1 MNKTFEQIKQ
11 EIEREFI
18 GGRYD
23 GISATEEI
31 LSNIVGQVVK
41 HYDTCIDDGVDEDE
55 TEDVYVMK
63 ACFST
68 SDSQLK
74 IGIYYGDVTEEV
86 GYVNVESSEPKRKE
100 EFKCVTLSRADF
112 EDLGYDTS
120 NISNEQMERIASR
133 IGDTLVENLYWE
145 CIRVWGNDM
154 PKLNK

>member
-31 LSNIVGQVVK
+31 LTNIVGQSVK
-41 HYDTCIDDGVDEDE
+41 HYDTKISDGVDEDE

-63 ACFST
+63 SCFST
-68 SDSQLK
+68 SDSQFK
-74 IGIYYGDVTEEV
+74 IGIYYGDVTEEI
-86 GYVNVESSEPKRKE
+86 GYVNVEFIKPKRKE
-100 EFKCVTLSRADF
+100 EFNCVTLSRADF

-120 NISNEQMERIASR
+120 NISDEQMAQIASR

-145 CIRVWGNDM
+145 CIREWGNDM
-154 PKLNK
+154 PKLK

>member
-31 LSNIVGQVVK
+31 LTNIVGQSVK
-41 HYDTCIDDGVDEDE
+41 HYDTKISNGVDEDE

-63 ACFST
+63 SCFST
-68 SDSQLK
+68 SDSQFK
-74 IGIYYGDVTEEV
+74 IGIYYGDVTEEI
-86 GYVNVESSEPKRKE
+86 GYVNVEFIKPKRKE
-100 EFKCVTLSRADF
+100 EFNCVTLSRADF

-120 NISNEQMERIASR
+120 NISDEQMARIASR

-145 CIRVWGNDM
+145 CIREWGNDM

>member
-23 GISATEEI
+23 GISTTEEI
-31 LSNIVGQVVK
+31 LTNIVGQSVK
-41 HYDTCIDDGVDEDE
+41 HYDTKISDGVDEDE

-68 SDSQLK
+68 SNSQIK
-74 IGIYYGDVTEEV
+74 IGIYYGDVTEEI
-86 GYVNVESSEPKRKE
+86 GYVNVEGSDPKRKE
-100 EFKCVTLSRADF
+100 EFNCVILSRADF

-120 NISNEQMERIASR
+120 NISDEQMERIASR

-145 CIRVWGNDM
+145 CIREWGNDM